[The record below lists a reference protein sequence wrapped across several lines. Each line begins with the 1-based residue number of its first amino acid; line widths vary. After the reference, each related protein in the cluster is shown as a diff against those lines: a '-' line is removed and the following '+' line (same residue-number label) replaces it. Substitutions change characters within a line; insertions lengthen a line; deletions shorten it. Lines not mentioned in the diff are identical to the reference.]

1 MTRREFLNELYRR
14 LGKMSREEA
23 EQYLTYYAEMLAD
36 RMEEGMTEE
45 EAVASMEDVETIA
58 ARIRQERA
66 EEGNANAKE
75 SASPPSYPDPPHRP
89 EGDRGDAFAGR
100 GEEEPEPRWGRR
112 LPRWLLP
119 VALAAVLLVCVF
131 LLPGGGAGA
140 SPSVGKASTSAALS
154 PSTLTGSWS
163 RMTAPLSA
171 LGLGG
176 IRVEDDGTSVSHWP
190 RRHPGGQMTRI
201 HPIGHTRTGPLMT
214 TAGGM
219 WRQPATTDPG
229 GEYTVS
235 AEGIQAIE
243 VDWVSGGVWIEPW
256 DGEEILLTEESTVEL
271 DEETALC
278 YEVVDS
284 TLFIRFSREP
294 LTNFNGGKA
303 LTVQLPRALAEG
315 GLAGLSVE
323 TTSADVDME
332 GVSGGDLEISTT
344 SGNATVYGG
353 SFSAAA
359 LATTSGDMT
368 MAGDVPEVELS
379 STSGDLTLEGGGSL
393 LDVTASTVSGDVF
406 VLLPED
412 SETVRLDWE
421 TASGDLDTGGHAV
434 IQGGG
439 SGLSGEAGVA
449 LRVSTVSGDLL
460 LA

>member
-66 EEGNANAKE
+66 EEG
-75 SASPPSYPDPPHRP
+75 ASRNQEPQPPGGAAEKTETDTSPREP
-89 EGDRGDAFAGR
+89 EGETRKENSGAAWPPPRRRPKWAVPAVVIAG
-100 GEEEPEPRWGRR
+100 
-112 LPRWLLP
+112 
-119 VALAAVLLVCVF
+119 VLLLV
-131 LLPGGGAGA
+131 
-140 SPSVGKASTSAALS
+140 AAL
-154 PSTLTGSWS
+154 GSVIRYVAWRTVVKEPTIS
-163 RMTAPLSA
+163 LGLDGIQVEDDGTSVSI
-171 LGLGG
+171 GLGG
-176 IRVEDDGTSVSHWP
+176 IRVEDDGTSVSIG
-190 RRHPGGQMTRI
+190 PGGIQVEDDENTSDWTYEDW
-201 HPIGHTRTGPLMT
+201 PVDDDSGWDVE
-214 TAGGM
+214 ASSDY
-219 WRQPATTDPG
+219 QPG
-229 GEYTVS
+229 GKYTVS

-284 TLFIRFSREP
+284 TLSIRFSREP

-332 GVSGGDLEISTT
+332 GVSGRDLEISTT

-393 LDVTASTVSGDVF
+393 LDVTVSTVSGDVL

>member
-131 LLPGGGAGA
+131 LLPG
-140 SPSVGKASTSAALS
+140 
-154 PSTLTGSWS
+154 
-163 RMTAPLSA
+163 
-171 LGLGG
+171 
-176 IRVEDDGTSVSHWP
+176 
-190 RRHPGGQMTRI
+190 PGGQRGVSISGEGIYIGGLVTINPDGILLGRTLYVGPNGIRI
-201 HPIGHTRTGPLMT
+201 GESALSAMGAGMLATESDIDIAIDTTSNVVVTEEAVDHGILTGDYRPS
-214 TAGGM
+214 
-219 WRQPATTDPG
+219 

-235 AEGIQAIE
+235 AEGIQTIE

-284 TLFIRFSREP
+284 TLSIRFSQEP

-323 TTSADVDME
+323 TTSADVDLE

-353 SFSAAA
+353 SFSTAA

-421 TASGDLDTGGHAV
+421 TASGDLDTGSHAV

-439 SGLSGEAGVA
+439 SGLSGEAGVT

>member
-1 MTRREFLNELYRR
+1 MTKRWD
-14 LGKMSREEA
+14 G
-23 EQYLTYYAEMLAD
+23 
-36 RMEEGMTEE
+36 
-45 EAVASMEDVETIA
+45 
-58 ARIRQERA
+58 RQA
-66 EEGNANAKE
+66 
-75 SASPPSYPDPPHRP
+75 
-89 EGDRGDAFAGR
+89 
-100 GEEEPEPRWGRR
+100 
-112 LPRWLLP
+112 
-119 VALAAVLLVCVF
+119 
-131 LLPGGGAGA
+131 
-140 SPSVGKASTSAALS
+140 
-154 PSTLTGSWS
+154 
-163 RMTAPLSA
+163 
-171 LGLGG
+171 
-176 IRVEDDGTSVSHWP
+176 
-190 RRHPGGQMTRI
+190 
-201 HPIGHTRTGPLMT
+201 
-214 TAGGM
+214 
-219 WRQPATTDPG
+219 ATTSL

-235 AEGIQAIE
+235 AEGIQTIE

-284 TLFIRFSREP
+284 TLSIRFSQEP

-315 GLAGLSVE
+315 GLARLSVE

-421 TASGDLDTGGHAV
+421 TASGDLDTGSHAV

-439 SGLSGEAGVA
+439 SGLSGEAGVT

>member
-66 EEGNANAKE
+66 EEG
-75 SASPPSYPDPPHRP
+75 ASRNQEPQPPGGAAEKTETDTSPREP
-89 EGDRGDAFAGR
+89 EGETRKENSGAAWPPPRRRPKWAVPAVVIAG
-100 GEEEPEPRWGRR
+100 
-112 LPRWLLP
+112 
-119 VALAAVLLVCVF
+119 VLLLV
-131 LLPGGGAGA
+131 
-140 SPSVGKASTSAALS
+140 AAL
-154 PSTLTGSWS
+154 GSVIRYVAWRTVVKEPTIS
-163 RMTAPLSA
+163 
-171 LGLGG
+171 LGLDG
-176 IRVEDDGTSVSHWP
+176 IQVEDDENTSDWTYEDWP
-190 RRHPGGQMTRI
+190 VDDDSGWDVEASSDYQ
-201 HPIGHTRTGPLMT
+201 
-214 TAGGM
+214 
-219 WRQPATTDPG
+219 PG

-235 AEGIQAIE
+235 AEGIQTVE

-271 DEETALC
+271 DEETVLC

-284 TLFIRFSREP
+284 TLSIRFSREP

-315 GLAGLSVE
+315 GLARLSVE

-393 LDVTASTVSGDVF
+393 LDVTVSTVSGDVF

>member
-45 EAVASMEDVETIA
+45 EAVASMEEVETIA

-66 EEGNANAKE
+66 EEG
-75 SASPPSYPDPPHRP
+75 ASRNQEPQPPGGAAEKTETDTSPREP
-89 EGDRGDAFAGR
+89 EGETRKENSGAAWPPPRRRPKWAVPAVVIAG
-100 GEEEPEPRWGRR
+100 
-112 LPRWLLP
+112 
-119 VALAAVLLVCVF
+119 VLLLV
-131 LLPGGGAGA
+131 
-140 SPSVGKASTSAALS
+140 AAL
-154 PSTLTGSWS
+154 GSVIRYVAWRTVVKEPTIS
-163 RMTAPLSA
+163 LGLDGIQVEDDGTSVSI
-171 LGLGG
+171 GLGG
-176 IRVEDDGTSVSHWP
+176 IRVEDDGTSVSIG
-190 RRHPGGQMTRI
+190 PGGIQVEDDENTSDW
-201 HPIGHTRTGPLMT
+201 TYED
-214 TAGGM
+214 
-219 WRQPATTDPG
+219 WPADDGSGWDVEANSDYRPG
-229 GEYTVS
+229 GEYT
-235 AEGIQAIE
+235 
-243 VDWVSGGVWIEPW
+243 GVWIEPW

-284 TLFIRFSREP
+284 TLSIRFSREP

-332 GVSGGDLEISTT
+332 GVSGEFLEIATT
-344 SGNATVYGG
+344 SGNTGVYGG

-412 SETVRLDWE
+412 SETVGLDWE

-439 SGLSGEAGVA
+439 SGLSGEAGVT